1 MQNNFSSSSTATPQP
16 VRGDNVLFKTFKA
29 LGIFLYYPKP
39 QWVNAATELC
49 DLIDSEALLSETDQ
63 VAIREMANEL
73 QSADIFDLQEEYVD
87 MFDRVRALS
96 LHLFEHVHGDSRE
109 RGQAMIDL
117 SDRYGEIGLRLEA
130 SELPDFI
137 PAFLEYLSMIPK
149 EQALE
154 DLEEIADILASIGKK
169 LGGRGSKYHVVF
181 DALIKLV
188 GRIPEPI
195 LVINTEPLSFAEIDK
210 EWEEIPMEFLGA
222 DAPKSSDCAPNL
234 CGTCASNNEHNP
246 TELLGAA

>member
-1 MQNNFSSSSTATPQP
+1 MQNNFQ
-16 VRGDNVLFKTFKA
+16 TFKA
-29 LGIFLYYPKP
+29 LGVFLYYPKI
-39 QWVNAATELC
+39 QWVEAASELC
-49 DLIDSEALLSETDQ
+49 DLIDNEALLGASDRL
-63 VAIREMANEL
+63 AIRDMANTL
-73 QSADIFDLQEEYVD
+73 MATDIFDLQEEYVD

-117 SDRYGEIGLRLEA
+117 SDRYGEIGLRLEVG
-130 SELPDFI
+130 ELPDFI

-149 EQALE
+149 NQALQ

-169 LGGRGSKYHVVF
+169 LGGRGSKYHAIF

-188 GRIPEPI
+188 GRVPSAIIE
-195 LVINTEPLSFAEIDK
+195 INNEPLSFEEIDK

-222 DAPKSSDCAPNL
+222 DAPKANCAPSL
-234 CGTCASNNEHNP
+234 CGTCDSNSEHNKQ